1 MRKSLCIHVL
11 HGPNLN
17 LLGQREPELYGV
29 GTLQDLNDALE
40 ARAEILDVSL
50 VTTQVNG
57 EGDLVDA
64 IQAAAGQADG
74 ILINPAAYTHTSIAI
89 RDALIAVNL
98 PSVEV
103 HLSNVYSRESFRHH
117 STIADIVVAR
127 VMGFGPTSYIL
138 GLEGLVAHLKAS

>member
-1 MRKSLCIHVL
+1 MYCESRATKSA
-11 HGPNLN
+11 PT
-17 LLGQREPELYGV
+17 RARDGV
-29 GTLQDLNDALE
+29 PRQSSDTAWPGVWLAGGLAETGLQ
-40 ARAEILDVSL
+40 ARVGLDH
-50 VTTQVNG
+50 G
-57 EGDLVDA
+57 EGALVDA
-64 IQAAAGQADG
+64 IQAASGQADG

-127 VMGFGPTSYIL
+127 VMGFGPTSYTL
-138 GLEGLVAHLKAS
+138 GLEGLVAHLRAS